1 MKRQLLTIGAAA
13 SLAFAASACIEQ
25 PPAPPGLP
33 PASCGQTA
41 DGKAITF
48 LAIDNERC
56 PAQYPGQKRIIIAE
70 ECGPSMPGSLVADD
84 CYRGNVP
91 GRPSPDNF
99 RYGTIVAA
107 GGQVINFV
115 ASDATAA

>member
-1 MKRQLLTIGAAA
+1 VNP
-13 SLAFAASACIEQ
+13 S
-25 PPAPPGLP
+25 LP

-48 LAIDNERC
+48 LAVDNERC

-70 ECGPSMPGSLVADD
+70 PCGPSMPGSNAVDD

-91 GRPSPDNF
+91 GRTSPDNF
-99 RYGTIVAA
+99 RLGTIQNTP

-115 ASDATAA
+115 ASDATAT